1 MYVTTFPCFQC
12 SRYIIDAKI
21 AKVVYVEP
29 YPVLE
34 SGRFLEMNK
43 VSFVPFEE
51 FKARAFNLI
60 FKQVE

>member
-21 AKVVYVEP
+21 ARVVYVEP

-34 SGRFLEMNK
+34 SARFLGMNN
-43 VSFVPFEE
+43 VGSVPFEG